1 MTIRLIED
9 IDTTLWFWKKALK
22 ETLTETLRTRRNA
35 PLRKKFGD
43 HLFREFN
50 EEQMLVQRLREKGLI
65 VFEPHTFLSGEE
77 IFSFSYER
85 LSIEVPSPVV
95 VTVNHDIPLV
105 ERILEKT
112 FTEIRDNSLVRYG
125 GEKTSQE
132 YFAAQGDKFLIR
144 LHRKRFNDYIDGA
157 RALASAFSDQRRG
170 TKRYLCELFKDEEAA
185 QVSTR
190 EDADRA
196 FKRITDGMERSGY
209 IPADLSQL
217 LELPRTYHYQYPLV
231 GLAGWNDSKTA
242 EYPYQVP
249 IALGD
254 VGRRRIMDTS
264 VYHTKGDPFARFVGV
279 REISSNE
286 PEKEADP
293 IKLMSNESEVQ

>member
-105 ERILEKT
+105 ERI
-112 FTEIRDNSLVRYG
+112 
-125 GEKTSQE
+125 
-132 YFAAQGDKFLIR
+132 
-144 LHRKRFNDYIDGA
+144 
-157 RALASAFSDQRRG
+157 
-170 TKRYLCELFKDEEAA
+170 
-185 QVSTR
+185 
-190 EDADRA
+190 
-196 FKRITDGMERSGY
+196 
-209 IPADLSQL
+209 
-217 LELPRTYHYQYPLV
+217 
-231 GLAGWNDSKTA
+231 
-242 EYPYQVP
+242 
-249 IALGD
+249 
-254 VGRRRIMDTS
+254 
-264 VYHTKGDPFARFVGV
+264 
-279 REISSNE
+279 
-286 PEKEADP
+286 
-293 IKLMSNESEVQ
+293 